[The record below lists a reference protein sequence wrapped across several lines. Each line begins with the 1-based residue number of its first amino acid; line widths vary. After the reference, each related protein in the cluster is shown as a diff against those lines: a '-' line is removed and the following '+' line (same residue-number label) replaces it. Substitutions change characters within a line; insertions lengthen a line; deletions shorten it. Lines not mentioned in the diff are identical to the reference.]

1 MKKQPRAAAASVTAM
16 TITLSHCFIAVH
28 DHDQALAFYRD
39 ALGLEVRSDVKY
51 EGMRWVSVGP
61 ASQPEVNIVLEPP
74 VADPSASP
82 ADRKIMA
89 ELLAK
94 GLLRA
99 VNFATDDCD
108 ATFEH
113 LRQANAEV
121 IQEPMDQA
129 YGVRDCAF
137 RDPSG
142 NMVRF
147 SQKTS

>member
-1 MKKQPRAAAASVTAM
+1 MNI
-16 TITLSHCFIAVH
+16 TISTCFIAVH

-39 ALGLEVRSDVKY
+39 AMGFEVRSDVKY
-51 EGMRWVSVGP
+51 EGMRWTSVGP
-61 ASQPEVNIVLEPP
+61 KSQPDVSIVLEPP
-74 VADPSASP
+74 LADPSASP
-82 ADRKIMA
+82 ADRKLMA

-99 VNFATDDCD
+99 VNFATDDLD

-113 LRQANAEV
+113 LRAKGAEV
-121 IQEPMDQA
+121 LQEPMDQH

-142 NMVRF
+142 NLIRI
-147 SQKTS
+147 SQKR